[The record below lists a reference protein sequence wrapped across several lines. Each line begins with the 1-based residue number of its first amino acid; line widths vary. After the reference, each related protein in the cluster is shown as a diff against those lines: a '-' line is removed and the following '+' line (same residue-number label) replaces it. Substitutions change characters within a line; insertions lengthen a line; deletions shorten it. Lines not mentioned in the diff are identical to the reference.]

1 MKLDKRDLLL
11 YAVTDRALPD
21 GRTLYEQV
29 EAALEGGATFVQ
41 FREKGLSGENFL
53 KEALEIKGLCRKYGV
68 PFVIDDNVEAA
79 LKIGADG
86 VHVGQ
91 GDADAGTVRA
101 LIGKDKI
108 LGVTAHT
115 VPQAIAAE
123 KNGADYIGA
132 GAAFKTGTKQ
142 GAEVISRQTL
152 KEICGAVKIP
162 VVAIGGI
169 NAGNVILLKGV
180 GICGVAVISAIFG
193 AKDVKKA
200 TADLKKAVRAAIYD

>member
-1 MKLDKRDLLL
+1 ML

-53 KEALEIKGLCRKYGV
+53 KEALEIKGLCREYGV

-79 LKIGADG
+79 LKTGADG

>member
-1 MKLDKRDLLL
+1 ML

-53 KEALEIKGLCRKYGV
+53 KEALEIKGLCREYGV

-79 LKIGADG
+79 LKTGADG

-169 NAGNVILLKGV
+169 NADNVILLKGV